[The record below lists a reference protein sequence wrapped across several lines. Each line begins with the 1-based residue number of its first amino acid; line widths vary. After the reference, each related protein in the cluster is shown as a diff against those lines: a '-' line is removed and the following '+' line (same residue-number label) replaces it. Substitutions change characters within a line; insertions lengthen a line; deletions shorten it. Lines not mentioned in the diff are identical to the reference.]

1 VTGTHETVGWQGMRV
16 LAAAVGMGVA
26 LAVASGCASDAEKRD
41 EYLAEAEAKREAGEE
56 REALLLLRQALR
68 LDPTNASLNLQ
79 IAQLLEEMG
88 HSGDAA
94 FFYGEAYRIDPSLS
108 EAALARAPLL
118 YGSES
123 EEARELVNQV
133 LERDPDNH
141 MAYYRKAEIDLLG
154 ADREEALAA
163 ALTAV
168 ELAPEAPESHRIVGT
183 VYATMERAHRAETQE
198 PDEALLQKALDAFR
212 RAADLE
218 PAWYHWN
225 DIGNVHGRWPG
236 HAEEAKE
243 AWRRAFAAA
252 REAESEEGMRS
263 VEIRALAWGQRRGDM
278 DFVRWALERRLERDP
293 GQVSAWRQL
302 AQVADAQ
309 EEGAGEAV
317 WQRALEERREDP
329 LVHAAYA
336 NRLGRV
342 EGPAAAAAY
351 VESLPAEL
359 REVPELAL
367 LQVTAY
373 TNDDRLE
380 RAREVVAGLRER
392 QPGAALTRFA
402 EARIAVA
409 EGRLDDAAKG
419 LREIATELERPDVFR
434 LLAQVELGRGQ
445 PGGALEAV
453 DRAIELNSGP
463 GRLQLYR
470 LRHRSQ
476 IALGDWEALVSSLR
490 RMRREGLAVGT
501 LERLQFV
508 EASYALGDP
517 SRGRRVLE
525 RLLEGDSPSPG
536 IVRAFARYEG
546 RRQPERARELLEE
559 AIEAH
564 GAHPLLVRTLARLE
578 LGRGRPEDALHA
590 LDQAGPPES
599 VGPPLRLLRARALAA
614 LERWGE
620 AEAEARAVSERE
632 EGAAPGAA
640 RLLAQ
645 ILQAQ
650 GRQEAAIEA
659 LERARSE
666 GEAPPRSLWLL
677 GRMYMQQEDFAKAR
691 EVLEEAVDAGPNLHV
706 AHNDLAYVLAETKQ
720 ELDRALALVSQA
732 RSALPESAA
741 VADTLGWV
749 YYRRGMLEPA
759 VAAFR
764 SALELAGEGAGEDLL
779 AGIHYRL
786 ALALREQGQGARA
799 LEQVERALELQ
810 PEHPEAL
817 EMRRKLATTLSS
829 SGAGG

>member
-16 LAAAVGMGVA
+16 LAAAVGMAVA

-56 REALLLLRQALR
+56 QEALLLLRQALR

-302 AQVADAQ
+302 AQVALLDGVAHAPDERFGPALQDDAQ
-309 EEGAGEAV
+309 RHIGPRAG
-317 WQRALEERREDP
+317 
-329 LVHAAYA
+329 
-336 NRLGRV
+336 
-342 EGPAAAAAY
+342 
-351 VESLPAEL
+351 
-359 REVPELAL
+359 
-367 LQVTAY
+367 
-373 TNDDRLE
+373 
-380 RAREVVAGLRER
+380 
-392 QPGAALTRFA
+392 
-402 EARIAVA
+402 
-409 EGRLDDAAKG
+409 
-419 LREIATELERPDVFR
+419 
-434 LLAQVELGRGQ
+434 
-445 PGGALEAV
+445 V
-453 DRAIELNSGP
+453 DHGIGVGIRCG
-463 GRLQLYR
+463 
-470 LRHRSQ
+470 
-476 IALGDWEALVSSLR
+476 LVS
-490 RMRREGLAVGT
+490 EHPPDA
-501 LERLQFV
+501 
-508 EASYALGDP
+508 P
-517 SRGRRVLE
+517 
-525 RLLEGDSPSPG
+525 
-536 IVRAFARYEG
+536 RAF
-546 RRQPERARELLEE
+546 
-559 AIEAH
+559 
-564 GAHPLLVRTLARLE
+564 
-578 LGRGRPEDALHA
+578 
-590 LDQAGPPES
+590 
-599 VGPPLRLLRARALAA
+599 
-614 LERWGE
+614 
-620 AEAEARAVSERE
+620 
-632 EGAAPGAA
+632 
-640 RLLAQ
+640 
-645 ILQAQ
+645 
-650 GRQEAAIEA
+650 
-659 LERARSE
+659 
-666 GEAPPRSLWLL
+666 GEAPDHAAVEMDLAAEPDRLFLAPVHGRSL
-677 GRMYMQQEDFAKAR
+677 
-691 EVLEEAVDAGPNLHV
+691 DA
-706 AHNDLAYVLAETKQ
+706 
-720 ELDRALALVSQA
+720 DRIL
-732 RSALPESAA
+732 
-741 VADTLGWV
+741 
-749 YYRRGMLEPA
+749 RR
-759 VAAFR
+759 
-764 SALELAGEGAGEDLL
+764 
-779 AGIHYRL
+779 
-786 ALALREQGQGARA
+786 
-799 LEQVERALELQ
+799 
-810 PEHPEAL
+810 
-817 EMRRKLATTLSS
+817 SS
-829 SGAGG
+829 S